1 MGDNNDDF
9 DDFTGYVA
17 MVNSGDAYTAPKG
30 CGFLIP
36 AIIAVVLILCL
47 LSTCLGGG

>member
-17 MVNSGDAYTAPKG
+17 MVNDGNPVPKG
-30 CGFLIP
+30 CGSLIT
-36 AIIAVVLILCL
+36 ILILVLLFLCL
-47 LSTCLGGG
+47 LSTCLGH

>member
-1 MGDNNDDF
+1 MDDKNNNF

-17 MVNSGDAYTAPKG
+17 MVNSGDAYAAPKG

-36 AIIAVVLILCL
+36 AILAVVLIFCL
-47 LSTCLGGG
+47 LSTCLGH